1 MKPTNDLEWQT
12 NEKARVELDE
22 VKVPPKR
29 TGGSA
34 WRNLKALVGV
44 TAAYWVLS
52 SVYETSHRSFHGSY
66 GVDPDSS
73 TELESALWSLHIA
86 QAPNW
91 DEKIAK
97 TESLF
102 LCV

>member
-22 VKVPPKR
+22 AKVPPKR

-34 WRNLKALVGV
+34 WRTLKTLVVV

-52 SVYETSHRSFHGSY
+52 SVYETSRHSFSSSY
-66 GVDPDSS
+66 RVDPDSS
-73 TELESALWSLHIA
+73 AELESALWSLHVA

-102 LCV
+102 LYV